1 MQHSKFVHLHVHT
14 EYSLLDGASTLTKM
28 VNKAKSLKMPAIA
41 LTDHGNMYGAID
53 FYEKAVEAGVKPII
67 GCEIYVAPTSRLE
80 KKSHGIHEAA
90 FHLTLLAKDMEGYK
104 NLMKLVSIGHL
115 EGFYYRPRVDK
126 EILSQY
132 SSGLVALSG
141 CLKGE
146 VCYTAVQEQY
156 DDSKKVIQEYQKIFG
171 EENYY
176 LEMHRHGIP
185 EQDKANEFLVSI
197 SKEWSVPLVAS
208 NDFHYVDKED
218 ADSHDVLM
226 CVQMGTTQSD
236 PSRMKFST
244 EEFYLKSAQEM
255 AELFSDLPQALD
267 ATIEITEKCNLELEF
282 GKHHM
287 PQYQPPENE
296 SREQMLRRLC
306 EEKIKSRYPEPIPE
320 LEERL
325 NTELQVI
332 GKMGFSSYFLIV
344 WDFIHFAK
352 KK

>member
-1 MQHSKFVHLHVHT
+1 MEHSKFVHLHVHT

-41 LTDHGNMYGAID
+41 LTDHGSMYGAID
-53 FYEKAVEAGVKPII
+53 FYEKAVEVGVKPII

-156 DDSKKVIQEYQKIFG
+156 DDAKKVIQEYQKIFG

-185 EQDKANEFLVSI
+185 DQDKANKFLESI

-236 PSRMKFST
+236 PNRMKFST

-255 AELFSDLPQALD
+255 AEVFSDLPQALD

-306 EEKIKSRYPEPIPE
+306 EEKIKFRYPEPIPE
-320 LEERL
+320 LKERL
-325 NTELQVI
+325 ESKAFWIVI
-332 GKMGFSSYFLIV
+332 LSSVGTNL
-344 WDFIHFAK
+344 ASLSTSP
-352 KK
+352 